1 MGISRKREEQ
11 HADRRGPHQARA
23 DACHRDGALRVRKDL
38 PPAGSRTDAGSCV
51 AVRNCPWSTG
61 TVLYESIC
69 ILISE
74 PAARHYPDN
83 NKNAQA

>member
-38 PPAGSRTDAGSCV
+38 PPAGSRTDAGSCDG
-51 AVRNCPWSTG
+51 RS
-61 TVLYESIC
+61 
-69 ILISE
+69 
-74 PAARHYPDN
+74 
-83 NKNAQA
+83 